1 MALTSLARCD
11 KINLLKLQGQ
21 YLGFIVENH
30 AEINILEHIEECT
43 ECRKQIKEA
52 VEKNQPLPDYGNL
65 FQREFDDENVPQYS
79 DYKNPV
85 NFIDARIQWRKRKLK
100 ELIKNAEMELED
112 LETRL

>member
-1 MALTSLARCD
+1 MAKCD
-11 KINLLKLQGQ
+11 RINLLKLQGQ

-30 AEINILEHIEECT
+30 AELNILEHIEQCT

-52 VEKNQPLPDYGNL
+52 VEKDKPLPDYGNL
-65 FQREFDDENVPQYS
+65 FQRVFDDDTVPQYS

-85 NFIDARIQWRKRKLK
+85 NFINARIQWRKRKLK
-100 ELIKNAEMELED
+100 ELIRDAEMELED

>member
-1 MALTSLARCD
+1 MARCD

-30 AEINILEHIEECT
+30 AELNILEHIEQCT
-43 ECRKQIKEA
+43 GCRQQILEA
-52 VEKNQPLPDYGNL
+52 VEKDQPLPDYGNL
-65 FQREFDDENVPQYS
+65 FQRKFDDETVPQYG

-85 NFIDARIQWRKRKLK
+85 NFINARINWRKRKLK

>member
-1 MALTSLARCD
+1 MALTTMSKCD

-30 AEINILEHIEECT
+30 AELNILEHIEQCT
-43 ECRKQIKEA
+43 ECRNQIKEA
-52 VEKNQPLPDYGNL
+52 VEKDQPLPDYGNL
-65 FQREFDDENVPQYS
+65 FQREFDDENIPQYS
-79 DYKNPV
+79 DYKNPM
-85 NFIDARIQWRKRKLK
+85 NFINARIQWRKRKLK

>member
-1 MALTSLARCD
+1 MARCD

-30 AEINILEHIEECT
+30 AELNILEHIEQCE
-43 ECRKQIKEA
+43 ECRRQIKEA
-52 VEKNQPLPDYGNL
+52 VEKDQPLPDYGNL
-65 FQREFDDENVPQYS
+65 FQREFDDSTVPQYS

-85 NFIDARIQWRKRKLK
+85 NFINARINWRKRKLK

>member
-1 MALTSLARCD
+1 MARCD

-65 FQREFDDENVPQYS
+65 FQREFDDEIVPQYS